1 MSDTDVNRL
10 IMNENK
16 YIEPIGD
23 ADQTT
28 SNILLYTTDTGS
40 VSVQVRYEDGTFW
53 LTQKRMAELFGVE
66 AHTITYHLKEIYQS
80 AELQPNRTTRKIRV
94 VQTEGTRE
102 VEREVD
108 FYHLDAIIAVGY
120 RVNSKQATQF
130 RIWATKTLTAFVTR
144 GYVLDKE
151 RLKNGNTFGH
161 DYFQQLLEDIRE
173 IRASE
178 RRFYQKVTDIYA
190 LAIDYDKD
198 SPITRE
204 FFATVQNKLHW
215 AVSGQTAA
223 ELIYNSADATKPHMG
238 LTTWRHAPNGK
249 ILKSDVSVAK
259 NYLDQKHINALNR
272 LVSAYLDLAEDR
284 AEREI
289 PTTMQQWA
297 TVLDNFLSLANY
309 PLLLD
314 AGKVSALE
322 AKLKA
327 ESEYEVFRKVQDQN
341 YISDFDE
348 EIKRL
353 QGK

>member
-1 MSDTDVNRL
+1 MTN
-10 IMNENK
+10 MNTSVSATH
-16 YIEPIGD
+16 
-23 ADQTT
+23 ADHIT

-40 VSVQVRYEDGTFW
+40 VSIQVRYENGTFW

-66 AHTITYHLKEIYQS
+66 VHTINYHLKEIYQS
-80 AELQPNRTTRKIRV
+80 AELQQNRTIRKVRI

-348 EIKRL
+348 EVKRL

>member
-1 MSDTDVNRL
+1 M
-10 IMNENK
+10 
-16 YIEPIGD
+16 
-23 ADQTT
+23 T
-28 SNILLYTTDTGS
+28 SNILLYTTETGN
-40 VSVQVRYEDGTFW
+40 VSVQVQYEDGTFW

-66 AHTITYHLKEIYQS
+66 VHTINYHLKAIYQS
-80 AELQPNRTTRKIRV
+80 VELQPNRTIRKIRI
-94 VQTEGTRE
+94 VQTEGSRQ

-144 GYVLDKE
+144 GYVLDKQRMKSGE
-151 RLKNGNTFGH
+151 AFGH

-178 RRFYQKVTDIYA
+178 RRFYQKVTDLYA
-190 LAIDYDKD
+190 LAVDYDKD

-215 AVSGQTAA
+215 AVTGQTAA
-223 ELIYNSADATKPHMG
+223 ELIYHSADAEKPNMG

-249 ILKSDVSVAK
+249 ILKSDVTIAK
-259 NYLDQKHINALNR
+259 NYLGQKHLNTLNR

-289 PTTMQQWA
+289 PTTMLEWA
-297 TVLDNFLSLANY
+297 SLLDSFLTMANY
-309 PLLLD
+309 PLLMD

-327 ESEYEVFRKVQDQN
+327 EGEFEVFRKTQDQQ
-341 YISDFDE
+341 YISDFDQA
-348 EIKRL
+348 IKSL
-353 QGK
+353 KGN